1 MKELIHQ
8 GVVAQVLKTINSV
21 YGPKFTKIEKM
32 TFPNLAMLWI
42 RPSVHEIASGII
54 PILTLMFTSGLME
67 LLEQHKFD
75 VKMQILNQLLYIT
88 LFYAYDLL
96 IDFIKEAELVRQSFY
111 KLCIFQIL

>member
-1 MKELIHQ
+1 
-8 GVVAQVLKTINSV
+8 
-21 YGPKFTKIEKM
+21 
-32 TFPNLAMLWI
+32 
-42 RPSVHEIASGII
+42 
-54 PILTLMFTSGLME
+54 ME